1 MMRTRFFKMLR
12 HIGQLAFVTVV
23 LAVAAFGQAPAPA
36 TAAKSYSDDV
46 AKITA
51 GNDSTARRK
60 AIEASLKAA
69 GIEHKAEDFAATS
82 RGGREVKGTN
92 VIATIPAAAAKRTIM
107 LGAHLDRVAVGV
119 GAIDNASGT
128 AAVLELLRAFKARPL
143 KNVTL
148 MAGFWDQEEVG
159 LVGSRAYV
167 QSREKGGLPA
177 VYINFDVYGA
187 GDTIWLWS
195 PDENMDFAKS
205 LVKSS
210 QDAKFKHFVSKDY
223 PPSDHRS
230 FAVPGVESYSFSL
243 GPAGEA
249 KNIINVL
256 KGQVD
261 PANFPKVLQVI
272 HTENDTLDKID
283 ANAVVR
289 SLVVIEAAI
298 RALDK

>member
-1 MMRTRFFKMLR
+1 MLKRTLQ
-12 HIGQLAFVTVV
+12 IATIAILVTG
-23 LAVAAFGQAPAPA
+23 ASFAQAPAA
-36 TAAKSYSDDV
+36 DSKAFAADIN
-46 AKITA
+46 KITSGTDSA
-51 GNDSTARRK
+51 GRRK

-69 GIEHKAEDFAATS
+69 GVGFTTEEFTATG
-82 RGGREVKGTN
+82 RGGRELKGTN
-92 VIATIPAAAAKRTIM
+92 VIATILTPGAKRTIM

-119 GAIDNASGT
+119 GAIDNASGS
-128 AAVLELLRAFKARPL
+128 ASVLELLRAFKAKPL
-143 KNVTL
+143 KNVNL

-159 LVGSRAYV
+159 LVGSRAFV
-167 QSREKGGLPA
+167 ESRETALPA

-195 PDENMDFAKS
+195 ADENLDFAKGF
-205 LVKSS
+205 VKSAK
-210 QDAKFKHFVSKDY
+210 DAKFGHLVSKEY

-230 FAVPGVESYSFSL
+230 FAVPSVESYSFSL

-256 KGQVD
+256 QGKAD
-261 PANFPKVLQVI
+261 PLNFPKVLQVI
-272 HTENDTLDKID
+272 HSENDTVDKVD

-289 SLVVIEAAI
+289 SLAVIEAAI